1 MLIPLAGPW
10 ILIEDH
16 NSKTERQMARTRRG
30 TCFKLQFD
38 PTDIARLAKSY
49 GPEQDDGALAAGRRI
64 FRGEYTRENLTAIFE
79 WKTKGRGRSRLMANT
94 DEEIADALALAV
106 RAKTE
111 RAALAVLTGLHG
123 VHVPVAS
130 AILTA
135 VDPER
140 YTVIDFRALESL
152 GSKSTDR
159 SVNFYLDYLETCR
172 RLAREHRITLRDLDR
187 ALWQWWG
194 ERDADTG

>member
-1 MLIPLAGPW
+1 
-10 ILIEDH
+10 
-16 NSKTERQMARTRRG
+16 
-30 TCFKLQFD
+30 
-38 PTDIARLAKSY
+38 
-49 GPEQDDGALAAGRRI
+49 
-64 FRGEYTRENLTAIFE
+64 
-79 WKTKGRGRSRLMANT
+79 MANT

-140 YTVIDFRALESL
+140 YTVIDLRALESL